1 MRTASANVTCCV
13 IREFWV
19 AHASRVLANPSRPR
33 GLCARLVLARGGRV
47 RGKIVWARRRNQ
59 HARRVRYPIGLAD
72 SAATC
77 SCNAG
82 SLSRWRKYCTICSTN
97 AASGRGKINKYF
109 GPFPTA
115 GKITRFSDKNLGS
128 CVTVEPSRS
137 IVRAKGR
144 PFLRATNKSLRGSS
158 FVATSAPERF
168 GGMRLPRPLMHGA
181 AQAIVSPRTFSRL
194 KTDAS
199 RGGKA
204 SGSFIGTLRSAGPFN
219 FFQASQIFAFIA
231 RKILGAK

>member
-1 MRTASANVTCCV
+1 MLIESRLRRHYFSIEQETARS
-13 IREFWV
+13 
-19 AHASRVLANPSRPR
+19 
-33 GLCARLVLARGGRV
+33 
-47 RGKIVWARRRNQ
+47 
-59 HARRVRYPIGLAD
+59 
-72 SAATC
+72 TC
-77 SCNAG
+77 SCDVA
-82 SLSRWRKYCTICSTN
+82 SLKRSRKRSTICSTN
-97 AASGRGKINKYF
+97 AASGRGKINKYL

-115 GKITRFSDKNLGS
+115 GKITRFSDRNLGS
-128 CVTVEPSRS
+128 CVTIEPSRS

-144 PFLRATNKSLRGSS
+144 PFLRPTNTSLRGSS

-168 GGMRLPRPLMHGA
+168 RGMRLPRPLMQGV

-204 SGSFIGTLRSAGPFN
+204 SGSFTGMLRSAGPFN
-219 FFQASQIFAFIA
+219 FFHANQIFAFIA